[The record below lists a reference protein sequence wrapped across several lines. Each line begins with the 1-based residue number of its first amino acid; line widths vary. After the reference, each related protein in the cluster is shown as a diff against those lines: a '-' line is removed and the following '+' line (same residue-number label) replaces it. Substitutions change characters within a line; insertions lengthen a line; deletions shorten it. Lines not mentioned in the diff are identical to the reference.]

1 MADRDAELESQL
13 KQLLARGDKVAA
25 IKLLREARGL
35 ELAVAKVEVERLE
48 AGGTL
53 PAAPPSVAE
62 VVPEDVRA
70 LAAKGDKVAAIRV
83 LRERQGL
90 ELAEAKRRI
99 ESVSAG
105 ATKSGCAG
113 GLALLVLVGAVLWGA
128 AQWIGA

>member
-1 MADRDAELESQL
+1 MADLESQL
-13 KQLLARGDKVAA
+13 KELLARGDKVAA

-48 AGGTL
+48 AGGRL
-53 PAAPPSVAE
+53 PAAPPAAAE
-62 VVPEDVRA
+62 GELPEDVRA
-70 LAAKGDKVAAIRV
+70 LAAKGDKVQAIRV

-90 ELAEAKRRI
+90 ELAEAKRRV

-113 GLALLVLVGAVLWGA
+113 GLALLLLVGASLWLGA
-128 AQWIGA
+128 